1 MMWRLFF
8 GWLVLFLALLPADS
22 YGQLNR
28 AKPELLEQVGV
39 DEHLGEKIPLDVQFA
54 TSEGDTVTIGEL
66 MAEGKPVLLNA
77 LYYDCPLLCGMI
89 LEGVF
94 DVVQE
99 LAWTPGR
106 DYTILSFSIDP
117 EEKSPLA
124 AENKA
129 FYLDELN
136 RPEAADGWHFLTGR
150 EEQIRRVT
158 EAAGFR
164 YTYDE
169 QTGEYIHPAAIMFLS
184 PDGTITRYLY
194 GIEFSEFDLR
204 NALYEAA
211 EGRIGSTMERMVLYC
226 FTYDPYSQSY
236 VPVAINIMKL
246 GGLATLVI
254 LGIFLGLFWMKEK
267 RSNQSQ
273 TFELQE

>member
-8 GWLVLFLALLPADS
+8 GWLILFLAVYPADS
-22 YGQLNR
+22 EGQLNQAR
-28 AKPELLEQVGV
+28 PELLEQVGIE
-39 DEHLGEKIPLDVQFA
+39 EHLGDKIPLDTRFA

-66 MAEGKPVLLNA
+66 MTDGKPVLLNA
-77 LYYDCPLLCGMI
+77 LYYDCPLLCGLI

-94 DVVQE
+94 EVVQE

-124 AENKA
+124 AENKE

-150 EEQIRRVT
+150 EDQIKRVT

-164 YTYDE
+164 YTVDE
-169 QTGEYIHPAAIMFLS
+169 QTGEYIHPAAIMLLS

-204 NALYEAA
+204 NALYEAS

-254 LGIFLGLFWMKEK
+254 LGIFLGLFWIKEK

-273 TFELQE
+273 TFEFQE